1 MYKLKQIEAALRLL
15 DQYDGQLSKTERELN
30 INRKTLQRWRDKRR
44 KSGPLLERNRKPWS
58 LVLFA

>member
-15 DQYDGQLSKTERELN
+15 DQYDGELSKTERELN

-44 KSGPLLERNRKPWS
+44 KS
-58 LVLFA
+58 

>member
-1 MYKLKQIEAALRLL
+1 MCKLKQIVETLRLV

-58 LVLFA
+58 RVLFS

>member
-15 DQYDGQLSKTERELN
+15 DQYDGKLSKTERELN
-30 INRKTLQRWRDKRR
+30 INRKTLQRWRDKKR

-58 LVLFA
+58 RVLFS